1 MVIGPFSL
9 PDRWRG
15 TGFMDTHTH
24 SEVFESSTPIDVVM
38 LYGHTHAEY
47 EAGYEYTLFTN

>member
-1 MVIGPFSL
+1 MER
-9 PDRWRG
+9 DRLYG
-15 TGFMDTHTH
+15 HTHTH